1 MDGPRIRAWLGHAS
15 LDTTNRTSSSGQ
27 RAAGLPAGREHVPPY
42 ERPTSLSHGTR
53 SRREQSYPRSVHGL
67 PSPRWRGGR
76 LAVSS
81 MSVQNG
87 FAASLPRP
95 SVQTIA
101 GMALRQATWLA
112 IVAAL
117 LFLPAGR
124 WNWPEA
130 WAVLVAYGAFLVL
143 SGVWWLWKDPAQ
155 LRERDRVA
163 ANVKTWDKVIV
174 RAYWPCRVLTVV
186 IAGLDAGRFRWSSVP
201 LPVEALGWLGQ
212 VVAVSAMLWA
222 GATNTY
228 LSRFARIQDD
238 RGHTVVTSG
247 PYGYVRHPMYAGVIV
262 LFLCIPLVL
271 GSWLAL
277 LPGAANAVL
286 MVIRARQEDRMLRA
300 ELGGY
305 EVYAHRVR
313 YRLLPGVW

>member
-15 LDTTNRTSSSGQ
+15 LDTTAERVAAVNAPLDCR
-27 RAAGLPAGREHVPPY
+27 RAGNTYRYTLKNVPF
-42 ERPTSLSHGTR
+42 PTSVDQDAGTELS
-53 SRREQSYPRSVHGL
+53 SLCSWL

-174 RAYWPCRVLTVV
+174 RAYWPCRVVTVV

-228 LSRFARIQDD
+228 LSRCARIQDD

-247 PYGYVRHPMYAGVIV
+247 PYGYVHHPMYAGVIV

>member
-1 MDGPRIRAWLGHAS
+1 
-15 LDTTNRTSSSGQ
+15 
-27 RAAGLPAGREHVPPY
+27 
-42 ERPTSLSHGTR
+42 
-53 SRREQSYPRSVHGL
+53 
-67 PSPRWRGGR
+67 
-76 LAVSS
+76 

-95 SVQTIA
+95 SVQTIS
-101 GMALRQATWLA
+101 GMALRLATLLA
-112 IVAAL
+112 ILAAL

-130 WAVLVAYGAFLVL
+130 WAILVAYGGFRVL
-143 SGVWWLWKDPAQ
+143 CAVWWLWKDPAQ
-155 LRERDRVA
+155 LRERSRVA
-163 ANVKTWDKVIV
+163 ANVKTWDKKIV
-174 RAYWPCRVLTVV
+174 MAYTFCRALTFV

-212 VVAVSAMLWA
+212 AVAGSVILWA

-238 RGHTVVTSG
+238 RGHVVVTSG
-247 PYGYVRHPMYAGVIV
+247 PYGYVRHPMYLGIIV
-262 LFLCIPLVL
+262 LFQCIPLAL
-271 GSWLAL
+271 GSWRAL

>member
-1 MDGPRIRAWLGHAS
+1 MDGLGKGFHLS
-15 LDTTNRTSSSGQ
+15 
-27 RAAGLPAGREHVPPY
+27 VP
-42 ERPTSLSHGTR
+42 
-53 SRREQSYPRSVHGL
+53 
-67 PSPRWRGGR
+67 
-76 LAVSS
+76 
-81 MSVQNG
+81 NG

-124 WNWPEA
+124 WNGPES

-163 ANVKTWDKVIV
+163 ANVKNWDKVIV
-174 RAYWPCRVLTVV
+174 RANWPCRVLTIV

-201 LPVEALGWLGQ
+201 LPVEALGWFGQ
-212 VVAVSAMLWA
+212 VV
-222 GATNTY
+222 
-228 LSRFARIQDD
+228 
-238 RGHTVVTSG
+238 
-247 PYGYVRHPMYAGVIV
+247 
-262 LFLCIPLVL
+262 LCIPLVL

-277 LPGAANAVL
+277 LPGAANTVL
-286 MVIRARQEDRMLRA
+286 MV
-300 ELGGY
+300 
-305 EVYAHRVR
+305 
-313 YRLLPGVW
+313 

>member
-1 MDGPRIRAWLGHAS
+1 
-15 LDTTNRTSSSGQ
+15 
-27 RAAGLPAGREHVPPY
+27 
-42 ERPTSLSHGTR
+42 
-53 SRREQSYPRSVHGL
+53 
-67 PSPRWRGGR
+67 
-76 LAVSS
+76 
-81 MSVQNG
+81 
-87 FAASLPRP
+87 
-95 SVQTIA
+95 
-101 GMALRQATWLA
+101 MALRQATWLA
-112 IVAAL
+112 ILAAL

-155 LRERDRVA
+155 LMERDRVA

-174 RAYWPCRVLTVV
+174 RAYWPCRVLTLV

-201 LPVEALGWLGQ
+201 LPVEALAWLGQ

-247 PYGYVRHPMYAGVIV
+247 PYGYVRHPMYAGGIV

-271 GSWLAL
+271 GS
-277 LPGAANAVL
+277 
-286 MVIRARQEDRMLRA
+286 
-300 ELGGY
+300 
-305 EVYAHRVR
+305 
-313 YRLLPGVW
+313 

>member
-1 MDGPRIRAWLGHAS
+1 
-15 LDTTNRTSSSGQ
+15 
-27 RAAGLPAGREHVPPY
+27 
-42 ERPTSLSHGTR
+42 
-53 SRREQSYPRSVHGL
+53 
-67 PSPRWRGGR
+67 
-76 LAVSS
+76 
-81 MSVQNG
+81 
-87 FAASLPRP
+87 
-95 SVQTIA
+95 
-101 GMALRQATWLA
+101 MALRQAIWLA
-112 IVAAL
+112 ILAAL

-174 RAYWPCRVLTVV
+174 RASWPCRVLTVV

-262 LFLCIPLVL
+262 LFLCIPLAL
-271 GSWLAL
+271 GSWRAL

-286 MVIRARQEDRMLRA
+286 MLIRARQEDRMLRA

-305 EVYAHRVR
+305 QVYAHRVR

>member
-1 MDGPRIRAWLGHAS
+1 
-15 LDTTNRTSSSGQ
+15 
-27 RAAGLPAGREHVPPY
+27 
-42 ERPTSLSHGTR
+42 
-53 SRREQSYPRSVHGL
+53 
-67 PSPRWRGGR
+67 
-76 LAVSS
+76 
-81 MSVQNG
+81 
-87 FAASLPRP
+87 
-95 SVQTIA
+95 
-101 GMALRQATWLA
+101 MALRLVTWPA
-112 IVAAL
+112 ILAAL

-155 LRERDRVA
+155 LRERSRVA

-174 RAYWPCRVLTVV
+174 MAYWPCRVLTFV

-262 LFLCIPLVL
+262 LFLCIPLAL
-271 GSWLAL
+271 GSWRAL

-300 ELGGY
+300 ELLGY
-305 EVYAHRVR
+305 EAYAHRVR

>member
-1 MDGPRIRAWLGHAS
+1 
-15 LDTTNRTSSSGQ
+15 
-27 RAAGLPAGREHVPPY
+27 
-42 ERPTSLSHGTR
+42 
-53 SRREQSYPRSVHGL
+53 
-67 PSPRWRGGR
+67 
-76 LAVSS
+76 
-81 MSVQNG
+81 
-87 FAASLPRP
+87 
-95 SVQTIA
+95 
-101 GMALRQATWLA
+101 MALRQATWLA

-238 RGHTVVTSG
+238 RGHTVVASG

-262 LFLCIPLVL
+262 LYLCIPLAL
-271 GSWLAL
+271 GSWRAL

-286 MVIRARQEDRMLRA
+286 MVIRARQADKDLQEINI
-300 ELGGY
+300 
-305 EVYAHRVR
+305 VS
-313 YRLLPGVW
+313 